1 MAETPITAFPITM
14 DVQEGSMVEHKAL
27 HKLSM
32 VRCLRCGK
40 KFMVH
45 ENTAVMLAEDVK
57 KYFPHAKL
65 ICIEEDVFFLNY
77 HRRWKNAKNA
87 LVRAYWKTHYKR
99 LRAAELHML
108 SLADLVVTNN
118 PKDTEIL
125 KK

>member
-45 ENTAVMLAEDVK
+45 ENTAVMLADDVPALK
-57 KYFPHAKL
+57 CPRCEYVASVLYYFPVKGGRQFA
-65 ICIEEDVFFLNY
+65 
-77 HRRWKNAKNA
+77 
-87 LVRAYWKTHYKR
+87 RARHW
-99 LRAAELHML
+99 
-108 SLADLVVTNN
+108 
-118 PKDTEIL
+118 
-125 KK
+125 